1 MKFHIVFT
9 LFLFSNTIMGQN
21 FHTEFEYDN
30 EINKGI
36 TIQNS
41 YPKGGQRFTTT
52 NGKEFVYVT
61 FWTCITNK
69 ASSNLELEI
78 DFSANSFAIP
88 SEPNINFKLFI
99 PNDEMT
105 LEKEKLPNYGLDI
118 IGFLDENINKPS
130 RLKTVIEPNSSYLFY
145 SVVISDKGVNGTIR
159 TGFELQK
166 DELIYKL
173 NSYEINCGKIVIK
186 N

>member
-1 MKFHIVFT
+1 MKFHIIFT
-9 LFLFSNTIMGQN
+9 LFLLSNTLIGQN

-30 EINKGI
+30 GVNKGI

-41 YPKGGQRFTTT
+41 YPKGGQRFTTS

-69 ASSNLELEI
+69 ASSNLELEV
-78 DFSANSFAIP
+78 DFSANSFVIP
-88 SEPNINFKLFI
+88 SEPKINFNLFI
-99 PNDEMT
+99 PNNEMT

-118 IGFLDENINKPS
+118 ISFLDENINKPS
-130 RLKTVIEPNSSYLFY
+130 KLKTVIEPNSSYLFY
-145 SVVISDKGVNGTIR
+145 SVVISDEGVNGTIR
-159 TGFELQK
+159 AGFELQK

-173 NSYEINCGKIVIK
+173 NNYEINCGKIVIK

>member
-1 MKFHIVFT
+1 
-9 LFLFSNTIMGQN
+9 MGQN

-30 EINKGI
+30 KINKSI

-52 NGKEFVYVT
+52 NGKEYVYVT

-69 ASSNLELEI
+69 ASFDSELEI
-78 DFSANSFAIP
+78 NFSTNLFTIP
-88 SEPNINFKLFI
+88 SEPNINFKLFL
-99 PNDEMT
+99 PNEEMT

-118 IGFLDENINKPS
+118 ISFLDENISKPS
-130 RLKTVIEPNSSYLFY
+130 KLKTVIEPNSSYLFY

-159 TGFELQK
+159 AGFELQK

-173 NSYEINCGKIVIK
+173 NNYEINCGKIAIK

>member
-1 MKFHIVFT
+1 MKFHIVFI
-9 LFLFSNTIMGQN
+9 LFLLSNTTMGQN

-41 YPKGGQRFTTT
+41 YPKGGQRFKTK
-52 NGKEFVYVT
+52 NGKKYVYVT
-61 FWTCITNK
+61 FWTCVTNK
-69 ASSNLELEI
+69 SSSNLELEI
-78 DFSANSFAIP
+78 DFLANLFAIP
-88 SEPNINFKLFI
+88 SEPDINFKLFI

-118 IGFLDENINKPS
+118 ISFLDENINKPS
-130 RLKTVIEPNSSYLFY
+130 RLKTVIEPNNSYLFY

-159 TGFELQK
+159 AGFVLQK
-166 DELIYKL
+166 DELVYKL
-173 NSYEINCGKIVIK
+173 NNYEINCGKITNK

>member
-1 MKFHIVFT
+1 MKFQIVFI
-9 LFLFSNTIMGQN
+9 LCLLSNTIMGQN
-21 FHTEFEYDN
+21 FHTEFEYDDD
-30 EINKGI
+30 INKGI

-41 YPKGGQRFTTT
+41 YPKGGQRFTAT

-69 ASSNLELEI
+69 ATSNLELEI
-78 DFSANSFAIP
+78 DFSANSFVLP
-88 SEPNINFKLFI
+88 SEPNINFNLFI

-118 IGFLDENINKPS
+118 ISFLDENINKPS
-130 RLKTVIEPNSSYLFY
+130 ELKTVIEPNSSYLFY
-145 SVVISDKGVNGTIR
+145 SVVISDEGINETIR
-159 TGFELQK
+159 AGFELQK
-166 DELIYKL
+166 DEIIYKL
-173 NSYEINCGKIVIK
+173 NNYEINCGKIVIK